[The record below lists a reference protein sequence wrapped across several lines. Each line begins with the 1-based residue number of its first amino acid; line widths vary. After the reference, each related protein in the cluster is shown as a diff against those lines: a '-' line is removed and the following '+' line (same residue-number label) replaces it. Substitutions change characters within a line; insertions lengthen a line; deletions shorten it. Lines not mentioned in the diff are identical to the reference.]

1 LCVAR
6 ERLVV
11 GFSAE
16 SGRGDAVEFSWNEVT
31 GAIGDSVTV
40 LPLVAAVGLLTDL
53 SVAVVLVWFGV
64 FQVVWGLYY
73 GAPVSVEPMKAL
85 AALLLAGAVETG
97 EFLLA
102 GLALGAGLLLAG
114 ATGTLARLSQYV
126 GSPVVRGV
134 QFGVALVLLETGL
147 GLAAANLRLAGLGAG
162 VALLLTARGRSN
174 LTPVAVLVVGGVVA
188 VRNAGVPAPALPS
201 LDGVLV
207 VGRAE
212 PSLAVAEAAAAQ
224 SAMTVGNAALA
235 ASVLLADYFDRDVSP
250 DRLAGSMGV
259 MNLVAVPLGALPMCH
274 GSGGIAGK
282 HAFGARTAGANVVL
296 GVGYLLVALLAA
308 DLVAAYPPSVLGVVL
323 GLVAVSLG
331 RTSVARADEPL
342 VVVVVGVLGLVAGL
356 GVAFLAGTA
365 AYALLRGTVSGDG

>member
-1 LCVAR
+1 M
-6 ERLVV
+6 

-97 EFLLA
+97 GVLLA
-102 GLALGAGLLLAG
+102 GLVLGAGLLLAG
-114 ATGTLARLSQYV
+114 ATGALARLSQYV

-188 VRNAGVPAPALPS
+188 VRSAGVPAPALPS
-201 LDGVLV
+201 LDGVFV

-250 DRLAGSMGV
+250 DQLAGSMGV

-342 VVVVVGVLGLVAGL
+342 VVVGLGALGLVAGL

-365 AYALLRGTVSGDG
+365 TYALLRSTVSGDG